1 MNPQFSSDDAP
12 PAPTLSPMQ
21 RRVPFMGRLE
31 QGDLLLAALG
41 IMLAGVALTR
51 RTPVNPDLTSR
62 LALLMVLPLLVAR
75 WGGWAGI
82 FSIAVGETLVRI
94 TIQPTPRISE
104 SVVWLLTYVGL
115 AVWIRS
121 QLKSSA
127 AVRSRAQRDPL
138 TGLFNRQTLCERL
151 EAEWHRT
158 RRYPRPFALALLDC
172 DGFKPLNDRYGHLVG
187 DVVLRR
193 IATVLQAQVRG
204 YDTCCRWGGDEFV
217 LLFPE
222 TDLQEVEVIVERIQA
237 GLRHALEREFEG
249 LSVSLGAVVFRSPP
263 LSPTDCLQA
272 ADDAMYAAK
281 RRGRGGVEIRLVE
294 SIAGDPLISE

>member
-1 MNPQFSSDDAP
+1 MPTKRSPDDGSTATHP
-12 PAPTLSPMQ
+12 LRPQ
-21 RRVPFMGRLE
+21 RRVALLE
-31 QGDLLLAALG
+31 WLGNADLLLAGLG
-41 IMLAGVALTR
+41 MLLVGVALTR
-51 RTPVNPDLTSR
+51 RTPVDPGLTSR

-82 FSIAVGETLVRI
+82 FSIAAGETLVRL
-94 TIQPTPRISE
+94 TVQPTPRIWE
-104 SVVWLLTYVGL
+104 SAAWLSAFAGL
-115 AVWIRS
+115 AVWIRA
-121 QLKSSA
+121 QLNSSA

-138 TGLFNRQTLCERL
+138 TGLYNRPTLCERL

-172 DGFKPLNDRYGHLVG
+172 DGFKPLNDRHGHLVG

-193 IATVLQAQVRG
+193 VAAVLQAQVRG

-222 TDLQEVEVIVERIQA
+222 TDLLELEVIVERIQA

-249 LSVSLGAVVFRSPP
+249 LSVSLGAVVFRTPP
-263 LSPTDCLQA
+263 LTPTDCLQA
-272 ADDAMYAAK
+272 ADEAMYAAK
-281 RRGRGGVEIRLVE
+281 RRGRGGIEIRTVE
-294 SIAGDPLISE
+294 SVAGDSLISE

>member
-1 MNPQFSSDDAP
+1 
-12 PAPTLSPMQ
+12 
-21 RRVPFMGRLE
+21 MGWLE
-31 QGDLLLAALG
+31 NADLLLAVLG
-41 IMLAGVALTR
+41 ILLAGVALTR
-51 RTPVNPDLTSR
+51 RTPVDPGLTSR

-82 FSIAVGETLVRI
+82 FTIAAGETLVRL
-94 TIQPTPRISE
+94 TVQPTPRIWE
-104 SVVWLLTYVGL
+104 SAAWLMAFAGL
-115 AVWIRS
+115 AIWIRS
-121 QLKSSA
+121 QLNSSA

-138 TGLFNRQTLCERL
+138 TGLYNRQTLCERL

-172 DGFKPLNDRYGHLVG
+172 DGFKPLNDRHGHLVG

-193 IATVLQAQVRG
+193 VAAVLEAQVRG

-222 TDLQEVEVIVERIQA
+222 TDLSEVEVIVERIQT

-249 LSVSLGAVVFRSPP
+249 LSVSLGAVVFRTPP
-263 LSPTDCLQA
+263 STPTDCLQA

-281 RRGRGGVEIRLVE
+281 RRGRGGVEIRMVDT
-294 SIAGDPLISE
+294 IAGDSLLTE